1 MAKIN
6 IDTLNEERVDLA
18 IDGCVSATIWEIAND
33 KNIFDDWKDNRFR
46 VGELCAEKVETVLG
60 CELDEESFDWLVHV
74 TYQAMRDYGYYTSP
88 KARKLL
94 IRECYEGSR
103 AILDSRRWE
112 EIIDILW
119 QYGYFE
125 NVSVN
130 NVLDGRGD
138 YGYSGFS
145 LKNHG
150 VTIGW
155 NAGSG
160 TLVNGWSRMGID
172 SNWNK
177 VGDAIV
183 LLYWPGVDEMGKR
196 RWERLLERLDGILD
210 PKSKIHR
217 KFVKNHRSCEEFA
230 FDMSPTYGKDA

>member
-1 MAKIN
+1 M
-6 IDTLNEERVDLA
+6 
-18 IDGCVSATIWEIAND
+18 
-33 KNIFDDWKDNRFR
+33 
-46 VGELCAEKVETVLG
+46 
-60 CELDEESFDWLVHV
+60 
-74 TYQAMRDYGYYTSP
+74 
-88 KARKLL
+88 
-94 IRECYEGSR
+94 
-103 AILDSRRWE
+103 
-112 EIIDILW
+112 
-119 QYGYFE
+119 
-125 NVSVN
+125 N